1 MKILVLNGSPK
12 REKSDTMHITR
23 AFLEGMQEAAPQVI
37 RTIDVIDRHIEYC
50 TGCFA
55 CKMNGGT
62 CMHQDDMQDILH
74 TILESDLLLFSFPL
88 YCYGMPAP
96 LKTLLDRTMPLS
108 SMAMQK
114 VGDRYAHVGQADFSR
129 LRYLM
134 ICGCGFPN
142 SRHNF
147 EPAVAQFKLC
157 FPENHTILTI
167 PESPMFSALE
177 AAAVTEPRLALVRQA
192 GKQYAL
198 AGSIDEALL
207 SQIGSP
213 MIPEEQYAAI
223 VNGLGSMQSVDLESM
238 NTHKAAEPNARHAA
252 HGLGSTQS
260 VDLQSMSSQKAVV
273 PNTQHGVHESGSTQ
287 SVDLPEMRNTN
298 RNTQDATKDKG
309 EYRYLSLREC
319 PELLNSAAAWFH
331 EKWGV
336 PRKTYAAC
344 MMAYL
349 NRETEYGWY
358 LCLNGNRIVG
368 GLGVIENDFHDRKD
382 LTPNVC
388 AVYTEEAFRG
398 HGVAGHLLGLVVQ
411 EMRAKGIMPL
421 YLVTD
426 HTGFYER
433 YGWEFLCTAKD
444 DSGNASRVY
453 IYR

>member
-96 LKTLLDRTMPLS
+96 LKTVLDRTMPLS

-114 VGDRYAHVGQADFSR
+114 VGDRYAHVGQADFSH

-142 SRHNF
+142 SKHNF

-167 PESPMFSALE
+167 PESPMFSAPE

-213 MIPEEQYAAI
+213 MIPEEKYAAI
-223 VNGLGSMQSVDLESM
+223 VNGLD
-238 NTHKAAEPNARHAA
+238 
-252 HGLGSTQS
+252 
-260 VDLQSMSSQKAVV
+260 
-273 PNTQHGVHESGSTQ
+273 STQ

-298 RNTQDATKDKG
+298 RNTPDATKNTG
-309 EYRYLSLREC
+309 EYHYLSLREC
-319 PELLNSAAAWFH
+319 PELLTSAAAWFH

-336 PRKTYAAC
+336 PREAYTAC
-344 MMAYL
+344 MTAYL

-358 LCLNGNRIVG
+358 LCLNGNHIVG

-411 EMRAKGIMPL
+411 DMRAKGIMPL

-444 DSGNASRVY
+444 DGGNETRVY
-453 IYR
+453 ICR